1 MVMSELELEDDMVD
15 FTVLGEMGVAVGVV
29 AGDVLSVYTRK
40 V

>member
-15 FTVLGEMGVAVGVV
+15 SIVLGEMVKAVCLVLDGVV
-29 AGDVLSVYTRK
+29 SVCTRR